1 MVTSGSVLVSGSG
14 GSSHG
19 CVYQGQYVP
28 GTIYT
33 HRGPDPPST
42 LQDTWNLPGPGMWN
56 LPGPGIEPVFPAL
69 ADELLASE
77 PPGKSRKTPPVP

>member
-42 LQDTWNLPGPGMWN
+42 LQDTWNLPGPG
-56 LPGPGIEPVFPAL
+56 IEPVFPAL